1 MLIKTDYQTA
11 HNSGSNMTYQKRY
24 LHLQNIFDTT
34 KSVINDTDNNIDI
47 YNIPFVS
54 ESGKL
59 LPGVD
64 YYKCEQHDVEFTE
77 KLDFRNT
84 EAYHSY
90 PNFLKHND
98 IDIIENREFC
108 YTVFKKAETDKA
120 DGIIL
125 LFHGLNEKYWD
136 KYLPWAEKLV
146 ELTGK
151 AVVLFPIAFH
161 MNRVPAEWS
170 NPRTMNDVTGIRRK
184 NSPLIVNSTFANA
197 AISARIEMIPQRFFW
212 SGLQTFFDVVKL
224 VREIKTGK
232 NQLIKSDA
240 SINLFAY
247 SIGSFLSEIL
257 LMANPYNFFESS
269 RLFIF
274 CGGPT
279 LDRMSPNSRFIL
291 DSDATIA
298 IYSFYTERLE
308 SELKHDQRMNHYF
321 NERHPAGMYFRA
333 MLSYQK
339 NKETRE
345 KRFREISQRIRAFA
359 LKKDTVIPANEV
371 LNTLNGDYRDIP
383 VKVDI
388 LDFDF
393 EYSHITP
400 FPSAKVNPDEVD
412 KEFNKVFT
420 AAGDFIGSV

>member
-1 MLIKTDYQTA
+1 
-11 HNSGSNMTYQKRY
+11 MTYQNRY
-24 LHLQNIFDTT
+24 LRLQNIFDSA
-34 KSVINDTDNNIDI
+34 KPIINNTGSGIDI
-47 YNIPFVS
+47 HNILF
-54 ESGKL
+54 ESDSREL
-59 LPGVD
+59 LPGADFYSCKEHSTV
-64 YYKCEQHDVEFTE
+64 FNE
-77 KLDFRNT
+77 KLSLRNT
-84 EAYHSY
+84 DAFNSY
-90 PNFLKHND
+90 PDILKNND
-98 IDIIENREFC
+98 IDIIENREFR
-108 YTVFKKAETDKA
+108 YTIFKKAGPEKA
-120 DGIIL
+120 RGIIL

-170 NPRTMNDVTGIRRK
+170 DTRTMSTVAGIRRK

-224 VREIKTGK
+224 IKEIKNGQ
-232 NQLIKSDA
+232 NPLIKSDS
-240 SINLFAY
+240 SIDLFSY

-257 LMANPYNFFESS
+257 LMANPNNFFDVSK
-269 RLFIF
+269 LFIF

-279 LDRMSPNSRFIL
+279 LDRMAPNSKFIL

-308 SELKHDQRMNHYF
+308 SELKNDKRMNHYF
-321 NERHPAGMYFRA
+321 NERHPAGLYFRS

-339 NKETRE
+339 NKDLRE
-345 KRFREISQRIRAFA
+345 KRFREISSQIKAIA

-388 LDFDF
+388 FDF
-393 EYSHITP
+393 NYYYSHITP
-400 FPSAKVNPDEVD
+400 FPVNNDREEEVNN
-412 KEFNKVFT
+412 EFNKVFT
-420 AAGDFIGSV
+420 LAGEFF